1 MNMSSSDNS
10 KNFIPRITQLDALF
24 LDREAYS
31 LIKDQ
36 LLRTVKY
43 IGQGFLTRLEPEINA
58 SINYFIL
65 RNTVQR
71 ARSSVGQQLLQIRY
85 GESVDAYRLQRYVLF
100 LVLGKWVKLRAG
112 DVAFALTRNDQTKL
126 KTSQVVSFLEIIF
139 KISELVNI
147 LVFLFQGVYPSILQR
162 ILGLEQ
168 VSCSPGTVRKISYS
182 YFTRELLW
190 HGFAELLAFILPL
203 INIQHFHNFMRK
215 LLPSSSE
222 NESDGDDIPV
232 KFGLDTTC
240 VVCNNHPV
248 LPHSFGCQHL
258 ACYYCIHSSYAMD
271 PSFTCPLCNH
281 KIENKVQIVPAFM
294 SV

>member
-1 MNMSSSDNS
+1 MSNSDNS
-10 KNFIPRITQLDALF
+10 KHFVPRITQLDALF

-36 LLRTVKY
+36 LLRAVKY

-58 SINYFIL
+58 SLHYFIL
-65 RNTVQR
+65 RYTVQK

-85 GESVDAYRLQRYVLF
+85 GDTVGAYKLQRYIML
-100 LVLGKWVKLRAG
+100 LVLGKWAKLRAG
-112 DVAFALTRNDQTKL
+112 DISFALTRNTQAKQ
-126 KTSQVVSFLEIIF
+126 KTCQVVSFLEIII
-139 KISELVNI
+139 KIAELGNM
-147 LVFLFQGVYPSILQR
+147 LVFLFQGIYPSLLQR
-162 ILGLEQ
+162 ILGLDQ
-168 VSCSPGTVRKISYS
+168 VSASPGTVRKISYS

-203 INIQHFHNFMRK
+203 INIQYFHNFVRK

-222 NESDGDDIPV
+222 EISDGDDDIPV
-232 KFGLDTTC
+232 RFGLDTTC
-240 VVCNNHPV
+240 VICNRYPV
-248 LPHSFGCQHL
+248 LPHSFGCQHI

-281 KIENKVQIVPAFM
+281 KIESKVQIVHALVAF
-294 SV
+294 